1 MRGEALVAELQTE
14 LILALRA
21 KATVALMAGADLLV
35 MGCFV
40 GVNFGM
46 DFDHGLLPLT
56 FNGQTACHVVSLKR
70 NDLCDAGNPNCVIS
84 RTRFFEKPS
93 GEPRAELGASHSEM
107 FDACLTMRQKD

>member
-1 MRGEALVAELQTE
+1 MRGEALVAELQAE

-21 KATVALMAGADLLV
+21 KATMALMAGADLLV
-35 MGCFV
+35 MGRFV

-84 RTRFFEKPS
+84 RTSFFEKPS
-93 GEPRAELGASHSEM
+93 REPRAELGASHSEM